1 VRLLAQGG
9 MAAVWEGHD
18 GILARSVAIKI
29 LHPHLAADQ
38 SFLERFRQ
46 EAVAA
51 ARLSHP
57 NVVATYD
64 AGMAGTGT
72 AFIVMELVRGRTL
85 RQYLGEHGALPF
97 PMVAG
102 IGGQIAD
109 ALAHAHAAGLIH
121 RDIKPANVLLEE
133 IDGEEVPRAKVT
145 DFGIAKAAEGLG
157 ADLTR
162 TGTVLGTPKYLSPEQ
177 IEGTEPDARTDLYA
191 LGVVLF
197 EMLTGR
203 PPFRGATDMATAV
216 QTLNSTPPHAREFR
230 PDVPFG
236 MDELVDRLLAKR
248 PEDRPSSAAAVRQ
261 ALSTTNAGGRHGAIF
276 GPVGWENDATRT
288 SRNGSVPPSAP
299 SFATAATGRNEPWAG
314 KRWQDSAAEGNG
326 ATGVLSSAAD
336 PGSTSV
342 LAAPGAR
349 NGPGGP
355 ITGERQPTPV
365 PAGRPSPRR
374 RPNWPGRIVAGLVV
388 LALVVVVMVVTGQD
402 SGRHSSSPPATSQP
416 PATTAPLTLQNASVF
431 HVERNADDS
440 AGASYAFDGDLSTS
454 WHTDTYFTPSFGNLR
469 KGLGLAIQ
477 LNGGHKL
484 HQLKVYSPSDG
495 WSAEVYAADA
505 VPDPP
510 SMGPWGRVLDNRARI
525 APGWTTFNLGGA
537 QGSTVLLWLTYLGSA
552 NMVKVAEVQI
562 S

>member
-1 VRLLAQGG
+1 

-18 GILARSVAIKI
+18 GILARAVAIKI

-46 EAVAA
+46 EAIAA

-97 PMVAG
+97 AMVAG
-102 IGGQIAD
+102 IGSQIAD
-109 ALAHAHAAGLIH
+109 ALTHAHAAGLIH

-133 IDGEEVPRAKVT
+133 TDTADVPRAKVT

-216 QTLNSTPPHAREFR
+216 QTLNSAPPHARQFR
-230 PDVPFG
+230 SDVPFG

-261 ALSTTNAGGRHGAIF
+261 ALSHTNGGGGRQAAIF
-276 GPVGWENDATRT
+276 GPVGWESDGSRT
-288 SRNGSVPPSAP
+288 ARNGSAPSAP
-299 SFATAATGRNEPWAG
+299 TFVDASVGRNEPWG
-314 KRWQDSAAEGNG
+314 GTRWSDSAAEANG
-326 ATGVLSSAAD
+326 ATGVFSSGAD

-342 LAAPGAR
+342 LSSPGAR
-349 NGPGGP
+349 SASGGP
-355 ITGERQPTPV
+355 ITEDRQPTPV
-365 PAGRPSPRR
+365 PAGRPAPRR
-374 RPNWPGRIVAGLVV
+374 RANWPGRIVAGLVV
-388 LALVVVVMVVTGQD
+388 LALVVVGLVVTGQD
-402 SGRHSSSPPATSQP
+402 SGRHPASPPATSQP
-416 PATTAPLTLQNASVF
+416 PGTSTPLTIQNASVF
-431 HVERNADDS
+431 HVERDADDS
-440 AGASYAFDGDLSTS
+440 AGTSYAFDGDLATS

-477 LNGGHKL
+477 LNGAHKL

-505 VPDPP
+505 IPEPP
-510 SMGPWGRVLDNRARI
+510 SMGPWGRVLDNRGRMA
-525 APGWTTFNLGGA
+525 AGWTTFNLTGA
-537 QGSTVLLWLTYLGSA
+537 RGSTVLLWLTYLGSA
-552 NMVKVAEVQI
+552 NMVKVAELQI